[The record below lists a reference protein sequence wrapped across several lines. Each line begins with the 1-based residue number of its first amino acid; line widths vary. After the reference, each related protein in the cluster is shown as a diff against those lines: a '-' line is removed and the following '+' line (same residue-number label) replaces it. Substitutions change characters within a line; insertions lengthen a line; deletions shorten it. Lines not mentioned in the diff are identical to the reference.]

1 LDGFVHLH
9 VHSEYSL
16 LDGACRIKQLVSKV
30 KALGHSAVAITD
42 HGCMYGAV
50 EFYYEAKKQGIKPI
64 IGCEVY
70 VAPRTRFDKVHKL
83 DSSPYHLILLCKN
96 NEGYQNLIKL
106 VSIGYTDGFYN
117 KPRVDIEVL
126 RKYSGGLIALS
137 GCMAGEVS
145 RNLINNDYEAAKKTA
160 LLYNEIFGQGN
171 YYLEVQ
177 NHGIPEEEQ
186 ILPYIYRLSRETGIP
201 AAATNDAH
209 YVEKDDAK
217 MQRVLL
223 SIQTNTTVD
232 EPNGMGFNGSEFY
245 IKSTEEMTELFKAFP
260 SAVSNTVKIAEQCNV
275 DFEFGVIKL
284 PKFTVEGVSD
294 NTEYFRK
301 LCTDGMHKHYG
312 KNPPKEVT
320 DRLEYEFEVIT
331 KMGYVDYFLI
341 VWDFIRYAKE
351 NDIPVGP
358 GRGSGAGSIAAYC
371 IGITGIDPIRY
382 NLLFERFLNPERV
395 SMPDFDID
403 FCYEGRQR
411 VIDYVVRKY
420 GNDRVAQII
429 TFGTMAAKA
438 AIRDVGRAMG
448 MPYQVVDKV
457 AKLIPFEPNI
467 TIEKA
472 LEMNN
477 DLNGLY
483 NGDIK
488 IHELIDMAKKV
499 EGMPRHASTHA
510 AGVVIASAPVY
521 EFVPVQKNEDS
532 IVTQYTMTILES
544 LGLLKMD
551 FLGLRNLTVIRDC
564 VNSITKNNPDF
575 KIENIPLDDKGV
587 YAMLSKGQS
596 SGVFQFESAGMKQVL
611 IRLMPESIEDLIAVI
626 SLYRPGPMES
636 IPKYIR
642 NRHNPKLI
650 TYKTPLLKNILDV
663 TYGCIVYQEQVMEIC
678 RKLAGYSY
686 GRADLVRRA
695 MAKKKADVME
705 KERKSFIW
713 GDKNPD
719 GSINCLGAVANGV
732 SEETANE
739 IFDEMSGFASYAF
752 NKSHAAAYAYL
763 AYQTAYLKCHYY
775 KEYTAALLTS
785 VIDNTSKII
794 EYVNECE
801 SGGIEILGP
810 DINESF
816 EGFSAV
822 GDGIRFALLAIKNL
836 GSGVIREIISEREKS
851 GKFKSFYDFCSKMQG
866 KELNK
871 RALENLIKCGA
882 FDSLGLNR
890 RQMTANYENIL
901 SDLSASE
908 KNNVDGQIDFFSG
921 ISSKHSE
928 PNIPYC
934 EEFSYNELLMM
945 EKDTVGMYISGN
957 PLSPFV
963 PYIKALKFPTASEI
977 AENSKEGIKGFNDG
991 DKVGL
996 ICMIQSKKIYTTRS
1010 NEEMC
1015 FLQAEDLTGIIEA
1028 VIFPK
1033 FYSAYKNMLNEGEI
1047 LEIKGRLSLKENDD
1061 CKIIAEEIN
1070 TAEKFLSECK
1080 KMKLFIKL
1088 MSTDS
1093 QSISKAMGIVQNML
1107 GNSQIRMFFS
1117 DLNKITAPKNIDGV
1131 EISEKLLSALQNEF
1145 GYENIALK

>member
-1 LDGFVHLH
+1 MDGFVHLH
-9 VHSEYSL
+9 IHSEYSL
-16 LDGACRIKQLVSKV
+16 LDGACRIKQLVSKA
-30 KALGHSAVAITD
+30 KALGHSAVAVTD
-42 HGCMYGAV
+42 HGCMYGAI
-50 EFYYEAKKQGIKPI
+50 EFYNEAKKQGIKPI

-83 DSSPYHLILLCKN
+83 DSSPYHLVLLCKN
-96 NEGYQNLIKL
+96 NAGYQNLIKL
-106 VSIGYTDGFYN
+106 VSIGYTEGFYN

-137 GCMAGEVS
+137 GCIAGEVS
-145 RNLINNDYEAAKKTA
+145 RNLINNDYESAKKTA

-260 SAVSNTVKIAEQCNV
+260 SAVSNTVKIAEQCSV
-275 DFEFGVIKL
+275 EFEFGVIKL

-301 LCTDGMHKHYG
+301 LCTEGMHKHYG
-312 KNPPKEVT
+312 KNPPKLVT
-320 DRLEYEFEVIT
+320 DRLEYEFEIIT

-371 IGITGIDPIRY
+371 IGITGIDPIKY

-411 VIDYVVRKY
+411 VIDYVVKKY
-420 GNDRVAQII
+420 GSDRVAQII

-483 NGDIK
+483 NSDIK

-564 VNSITKNNPDF
+564 VNSINKNNPDF
-575 KIENIPLDDKGV
+575 KIENIPLDDNGV

-596 SGVFQFESAGMKQVL
+596 SGVFQFESSGMRQVL
-611 IRLMPESIEDLIAVI
+611 TRLMPESIEDLIAVI
-626 SLYRPGPMES
+626 SLYRPGPMDS

-650 TYKTPLLKNILDV
+650 SYKTPLLKNILDV

-719 GSINCLGAVANGV
+719 GSINCAGAVANGV

-775 KEYTAALLTS
+775 KEYMAALLTS

-801 SGGIEILGP
+801 SGGIKILGP
-810 DINESF
+810 DINESL

-822 GDGIRFALLAIKNL
+822 SDGVRFALLAVKNL
-836 GSGVIREIISEREKS
+836 GSGVIREIISEREKA
-851 GKFKSFYDFCSKMQG
+851 GNFKSFYDFCSRMHG

-890 RQMTANYENIL
+890 RQMLANYENIL
-901 SDLSASE
+901 NDLSSSE

-934 EEFSYNELLMM
+934 EEFSYSELLMM
-945 EKDTVGMYISGN
+945 EKDTVGMYITGN

-977 AENSKEGIKGFNDG
+977 SENSKEGIKGFNDG

-996 ICMIQSKKIYTTRS
+996 ICMIQSKKVYTTRS

-1033 FYSAYKNMLNEGEI
+1033 FYSAYKNMRNEGEI

-1070 TAEKFLSECK
+1070 TAEHFLSECG

-1088 MSTDS
+1088 SSSDS
-1093 QSISKAMGIVQNML
+1093 LSISKAIEIIQNES